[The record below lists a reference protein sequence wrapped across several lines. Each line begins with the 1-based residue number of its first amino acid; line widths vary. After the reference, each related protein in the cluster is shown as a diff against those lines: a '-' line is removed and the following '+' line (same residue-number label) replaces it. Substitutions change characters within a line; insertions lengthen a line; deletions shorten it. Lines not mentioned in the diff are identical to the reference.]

1 MKTLRVREVKPL
13 AQGETVAS
21 RPCHPGPPT
30 LGPELF
36 LSNSTIASGWLGTSN
51 NSQLGIRGCDN
62 RERSRDKRASSA
74 QRDLREGR
82 MGEDEYNSGTHS
94 RGGRRQDFL
103 FKVKLLM
110 RSNSDADASENGRR
124 PAPHHPMRLLRT
136 PGRPHFAE
144 LGVPV
149 TALTPPPP
157 PPPCTPTL
165 LHQMTGVVLFAAH
178 VCRSPAGRC

>member
-21 RPCHPGPPT
+21 RSCHPDPPT
-30 LGPELF
+30 PGLELF

-62 RERSRDKRASSA
+62 RERSRDKRASLA

-124 PAPHHPMRLLRT
+124 PAPHHPMRLLCT

-144 LGVPV
+144 LGGPGHSSH
-149 TALTPPPP
+149 APPPR
-157 PPPCTPTL
+157 
-165 LHQMTGVVLFAAH
+165 H
-178 VCRSPAGRC
+178 VRRHFSVR